1 MACELNDGSMSL
13 DSMSADLGPSVHD
26 GRASM
31 PSNNTG
37 IVMNGHDITNTNQN
51 VLEEE
56 RTVVV
61 NSYTST
67 SSLVEHQCRTEGLRR
82 QDSIDI
88 PASNMVDRQQLTV
101 DDAGSNST
109 DYSSSGI
116 VDKNNSILEDTI
128 DGPSPDQ
135 FLNGKI
141 QPTMASNIVDRQKRT
156 VEDDAPC
163 PVYATGVNNGQ
174 VDITPINGATPC
186 SIVDRQKR
194 TVEDDS
200 RSAQVTHI
208 QSSDAS
214 ETLGSQSNPQVN
226 RSTRKMVDRQK
237 RTVEDDTRS
246 AQVTHIQSS
255 DASETLGSQPNPQV
269 NRSTGKMVDR
279 QKRTVEDDSRSAQVT
294 HTYSS
299 DASET
304 LGSQSNPQVNRCT
317 HKMVDRQK
325 GTVEDGPP
333 SAPEMGEKSDIT
345 DTAQFTSIQPD
356 HPSGS
361 IGNMVDRQKRTVEDD
376 SPSTQG
382 AGVNNGVAV
391 TAQST
396 GVQPDHHVSSVGNM
410 VDRQKRTVEDE
421 KPTSHHNGV
430 NNSVADVTQIT
441 GVQANHNFSGSDK
454 PSSGNMVNRQKRT
467 AEDNLT
473 SGSAQATGVNSSGI
487 ADTTQITGS
496 QANHHTSGHT
506 QSAITGNMVD
516 CQKRT
521 VEDDKGL
528 AQATTVNSPHVS
540 SYPVNQFEQSWGI
553 ADRRQQKN
561 STLTG
566 ETFHANCQI
575 CQALIILAMTNNG
588 ITILTNYGI
597 TIIRM
602 PEFAS
607 HLPTNLS

>member
-1 MACELNDGSMSL
+1 MACELNDDSMSL

-26 GRASM
+26 DQASM
-31 PSNNTG
+31 PPNNTG
-37 IVMNGHDITNTNQN
+37 IVMNGHDSTNTNQN
-51 VLEEE
+51 VFEEE

-67 SSLVEHQCRTEGLRR
+67 SSLVEHQCRGEGLRR
-82 QDSIDI
+82 QHSIDM

-101 DDAGSNST
+101 DDAGSHST
-109 DYSSSGI
+109 DYSSSSI
-116 VDKNNSILEDTI
+116 VDKNKTILEDTI

-141 QPTMASNIVDRQKRT
+141 QPKMASNIVDRQKRT
-156 VEDDAPC
+156 VENDAPC

-174 VDITPINGATPC
+174 VDITPINGATAC
-186 SIVDRQKR
+186 SIIVDRQKR

-200 RSAQVTHI
+200 GSTQVTHTY
-208 QSSDAS
+208 SSDAS

-246 AQVTHIQSS
+246 AQVTHVLSS

-269 NRSTGKMVDR
+269 NRSTHKMVDR
-279 QKRTVEDDSRSAQVT
+279 QKR
-294 HTYSS
+294 
-299 DASET
+299 
-304 LGSQSNPQVNRCT
+304 
-317 HKMVDRQK
+317 
-325 GTVEDGPP
+325 TVEDGPP

-345 DTAQFTSIQPD
+345 DTTPFTSTQPD
-356 HPSGS
+356 HLASNS

-391 TAQST
+391 TAQSN
-396 GVQPDHHVSSVGNM
+396 GVQPDHHVSSVGNKVDRQKRTVEDDKPTSHHNGVNNSVADITQITGAQASHNFSGRSQPSSGNM

-430 NNSVADVTQIT
+430 NNSGADITQIT
-441 GVQANHNFSGSDK
+441 GAQANHNFSGRSQ
-454 PSSGNMVNRQKRT
+454 PSSGNMVDRQKRT
-467 AEDNLT
+467 VEDNLT
-473 SGSAQATGVNSSGI
+473 SVQATGVNSSGI

-496 QANHHTSGHT
+496 QVNHHTSGHT
-506 QSAITGNMVD
+506 QSEITGNMVD

-540 SYPVNQFEQSWGI
+540 SYPVNGVELEHQFEQSCGI
-553 ADRRQQKN
+553 ADRRQQIN
-561 STLTG
+561 STLAG

-575 CQALIILAMTNNG
+575 FQALIILA
-588 ITILTNYGI
+588 
-597 TIIRM
+597 
-602 PEFAS
+602 
-607 HLPTNLS
+607 